1 MMELPK
7 SRVSEIHD
15 DIEQALPT
23 NTSGGITAEAERTLL
38 KDMVRKLDPLL
49 YVTALQQIMADS
61 MKEGQESLM
70 VKIAKVDYKID
81 QNNKL
86 LSEGSEGM
94 ETFRKLIESLKEQVA
109 GVVQRVEVIEKNMV
123 KISSAQ
129 SG

>member
-1 MMELPK
+1 MELPK